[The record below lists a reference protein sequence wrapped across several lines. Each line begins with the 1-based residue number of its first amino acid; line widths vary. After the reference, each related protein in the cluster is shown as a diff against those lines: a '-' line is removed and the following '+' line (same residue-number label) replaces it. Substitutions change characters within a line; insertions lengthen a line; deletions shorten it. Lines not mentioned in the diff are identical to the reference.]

1 MRAAAE
7 RLPNACGRRADLWA
21 AFVCQAAVSAHQGG
35 VGSGGDASAVCPG
48 GSVVPTG
55 KILDILLGRRA
66 ALIQPGQEAQAAE
79 DAEDALAG
87 VLPAVAARPAL
98 AAGVVGEGEGG
109 RMAAVQG
116 NEQVRP
122 RVGGVIAQAN
132 QGIGLYPIPAQA
144 VGETSGSPCLSAI
157 LGVPEANARPS
168 FIHIPCIP
176 VLYAKGNTAGAEAR
190 MVHGRKPG
198 GS

>member
-1 MRAAAE
+1 MLVGPLFVVRA
-7 RLPNACGRRADLWA
+7 L
-21 AFVCQAAVSAHQGG
+21 GG
-35 VGSGGDASAVCPG
+35 VMGSGGNASAVCPG
-48 GSVVPTG
+48 GSVVPTW

-66 ALIQPGQEAQAAE
+66 AMVQPGQEAQAAE

-87 VLPAVAARPAL
+87 VLPAVAARPAF
-98 AAGVVGEGEGG
+98 AASVGGQGEGG
-109 RMAAVQG
+109 RVAAVQG

-122 RVGGVIAQAN
+122 RVGGAVAHAN

-144 VGETSGSPCLSAI
+144 VGELSGSPCLFAI

-176 VLYAKGNTAGAEAR
+176 VLYAKNNTAGAEAR
-190 MVHGRKPG
+190 MVHGKKPG